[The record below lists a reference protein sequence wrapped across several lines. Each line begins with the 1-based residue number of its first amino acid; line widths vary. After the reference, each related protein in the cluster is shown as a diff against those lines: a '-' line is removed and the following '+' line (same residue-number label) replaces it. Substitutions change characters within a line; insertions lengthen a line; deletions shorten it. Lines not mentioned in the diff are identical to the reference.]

1 MSEIFMSLIWY
12 YDISL
17 YDGANG
23 IMKYMLC
30 NFCACIE
37 KAMSWFFYTTKV

>member
-1 MSEIFMSLIWY
+1 MSEIFMSLVWY

-23 IMKYMLC
+23 IMKHIFM
-30 NFCACIE
+30 F
-37 KAMSWFFYTTKV
+37 V